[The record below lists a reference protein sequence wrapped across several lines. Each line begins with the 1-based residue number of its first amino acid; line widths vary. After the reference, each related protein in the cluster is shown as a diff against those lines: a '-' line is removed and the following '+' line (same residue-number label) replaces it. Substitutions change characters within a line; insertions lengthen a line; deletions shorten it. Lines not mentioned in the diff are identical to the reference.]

1 MGFSTHK
8 QKRMKE
14 IKEKQAKGLYNPE
27 FDNPFELFI

>member
-1 MGFSTHK
+1 
-8 QKRMKE
+8 MKE